1 MTDSKKNFT
10 SKLNTIHFVILGCL
24 LGSLLIFNS
33 DYVNN
38 QKASAKLN
46 EEKSRLFNRIISTR
60 KLQANT
66 LTDDPDDFIYETD
79 EVCSRA
85 SDDLQEYYKTS
96 DPSKIELNN
105 DAFECEDKDKEY
117 MQALIE
123 LFKSF
128 AGDKSS
134 TTSTQP
140 GESYF
145 SFIDIFDYFSFMHYW
160 MDCLLVL
167 LLL

>member
-1 MTDSKKNFT
+1 MIDSKKNFT
-10 SKLNTIHFVILGCL
+10 SKLNTIYFVILGCL

-66 LTDDPDDFIYETD
+66 LTDDPDDFIFETD

-140 GESYF
+140 G
-145 SFIDIFDYFSFMHYW
+145 DM
-160 MDCLLVL
+160 V
-167 LLL
+167 